1 MKKIVIAVLVVA
13 LAFTCGTAFAGNN
26 IERGTSEFGISTSLS
41 ETETS
46 FSGFGSS
53 STSFRDSADLNLNYG
68 VFLVGGLQLGA
79 SLMLDKGESW
89 DEDASGTKSNESE
102 DETTFVFLD
111 LKYNF
116 VFSKSQ
122 PVVPFIGIGVGAAST
137 SSTSGGTTTEG
148 SGTATKLGIGVKFFL
163 TENTSLNA
171 EFRAD
176 SFTYTPDGSTYELTQ
191 DTTGLHFGLSV
202 YF

>member
-13 LAFTCGTAFAGNN
+13 LALTYSTAFAGNN
-26 IERGTSEFGISTSLS
+26 IGRGTSEFGIFTSVNSS
-41 ETETS
+41 ETSVSGTS
-46 FSGFGSS
+46 GS
-53 STSFRDSADLNLNYG
+53 FKRDSANLNMSYG

-79 SLMLDKGESW
+79 SIMLDKGSSWSES
-89 DEDASGTKSNESE
+89 ASGVKSNKSE

-122 PVVPFIGIGVGAAST
+122 PVVPYIGIGVGAAST
-137 SSTSGGTTTEG
+137 SSTSGTTTTKG
-148 SGTATKLGIGVKFFL
+148 SGTAGKFGVGVKFFV

-171 EFRAD
+171 EFRGD
-176 SFTYTPDGSTYELTQ
+176 TFTYKPSGSKVDYTT
-191 DTTGLHFGLSV
+191 DTASLNLGLSV

>member
-1 MKKIVIAVLVVA
+1 MKKIFIAVLVVA
-13 LAFTCGTAFAGNN
+13 LALSCGTAFAGNN
-26 IERGTSEFGISTSLS
+26 IERGTSEFGIFTGINKS
-41 ETETS
+41 ETT
-46 FSGFGSS
+46 FSGFSGS
-53 STSFRDSADLNLNYG
+53 SFRDSANLNLNYG

-79 SLMLDKGESW
+79 SIMLDKGESW
-89 DEDASGTKSNESE
+89 SETNGTKDAGSESE

-122 PVVPFIGIGVGAAST
+122 PVVPYIGLGVGAAST
-137 SSTSGGTTTEG
+137 SSTSGGRTSKG
-148 SGTATKLGIGVKFFL
+148 SGTAAKFGVGVKFFL

-171 EFRAD
+171 EFRTE
-176 SFTYTPDGSTYELTQ
+176 SFSYTLDGTSLELTQ
-191 DTTGLHFGLSV
+191 ETTGLNLGLSV